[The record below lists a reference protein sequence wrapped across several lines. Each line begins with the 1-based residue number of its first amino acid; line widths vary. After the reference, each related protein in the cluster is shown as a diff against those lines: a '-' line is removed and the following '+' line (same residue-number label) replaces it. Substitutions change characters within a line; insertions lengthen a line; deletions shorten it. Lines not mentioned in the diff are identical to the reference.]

1 MALTQFKAKGFLTTA
16 TGNPVA
22 GQKAAKDIPF
32 LEASFKA
39 ALDGQDDIRE
49 SIDGSCTP
57 SVVATINAGTKWE
70 ADFKLESITSRVI
83 EMAMGE
89 EWKATSSYIYFPS
102 ITTIVPASG
111 VITDVINITT
121 GLGVGDISVSVLNAG
136 TYGPGKPL
144 EVAATGS
151 ATTSK
156 VIMAAAAGTLT
167 FATAYAGAV
176 VKFMPKKTLS
186 SVYTIGVEDTYNLLT
201 SFRFIGQF
209 CSTDSTENIIIDT
222 QLQAILEP
230 EFKSGSKPDI
240 SMKYKCIAA
249 PGSRSVIKWIMIPS
263 V

>member
-1 MALTQFKAKGFLTTA
+1 MALTQFRAKGFLTTA

-39 ALDGQDDIRE
+39 ALDGQEDIRE

-89 EWKATSSYIYFPS
+89 DWKSTASYIYYPS

-111 VITDVINITT
+111 VITDVVNIPTT
-121 GLGVGDISVSVLNAG
+121 LGVGDISVSVLNAG
-136 TYGPGKPL
+136 TYGPGRPL

-151 ATTSK
+151 ATISK

-167 FATAYAGAV
+167 FAAAHIGAV

-209 CSTDSTENIIIDT
+209 CSTDSNENIIIDT
-222 QLQAILEP
+222 QLQAVLEP
-230 EFKSGSKPDI
+230 EFKSGAKPDI
-240 SMKYKCIAA
+240 SLKYKCVAA
-249 PGSRSVIKWIMIPS
+249 AGSRSVIKWIMIPAP
-263 V
+263 